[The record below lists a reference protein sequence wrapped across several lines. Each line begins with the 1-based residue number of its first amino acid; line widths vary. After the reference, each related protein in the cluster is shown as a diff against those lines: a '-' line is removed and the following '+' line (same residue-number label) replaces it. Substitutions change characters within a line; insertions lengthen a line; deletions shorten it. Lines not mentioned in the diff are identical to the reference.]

1 MTNIQRKE
9 FISWLINRLQLKHN
23 EDNEVI
29 RTMKELQEKY
39 CYIPKTVSIS
49 DIDNIGRKYYA
60 DYDMP
65 ASEKMGY
72 TDHERNSIRNL
83 VVGIIKDAGNL

>member
-1 MTNIQRKE
+1 M
-9 FISWLINRLQLKHN
+9 L
-23 EDNEVI
+23 V
-29 RTMKELQEKY
+29 
-39 CYIPKTVSIS
+39 
-49 DIDNIGRKYYA
+49 GRKYYA

-83 VVGIIKDAGNL
+83 VAGIIKDAGNL

>member
-9 FISWLINRLQLKHN
+9 FIAWLINRLQLKHN

-29 RTMKELQEKY
+29 KTMKELQEKY

-49 DIDNIGRKYYA
+49 DIDN
-60 DYDMP
+60 DMP
-65 ASEKMGY
+65 ACEKMGY

-83 VVGIIKDAGNL
+83 VAGIIKDAGNL